1 MGFFQSFVRRPQQ
14 VALRRWN
21 FVIHLWAGIVLAI
34 YLIVIG
40 VTGSI
45 LVFQDEIGRL
55 TGLKPW
61 QDIRVAG
68 TAADVATV
76 VNNLRQ
82 AYPRWHLVS
91 VSAPSESDATFVS
104 VLEGRGRIRVASDPN
119 SGKVLGAF
127 PAERNWMDFVRELH
141 ETLLLSGHTGRLL
154 NGIAGAL
161 LLLLNATGLV
171 IWWPGI
177 RNWPRALKVD
187 FRRTWRRVNWDLHSA
202 AGFWTLSIVSIWAI
216 TGMYFAWP
224 RQTFQF
230 VNSFSRIISA
240 RPPAVIVAPEIPGS
254 APDLDRLVDQAR
266 ALDPGTKLAGIAFP
280 YSRRAPLAILMQR
293 RSSPGREYDDTVYFN
308 PYSGEYI
315 SIWRYGVNQSL
326 GDWLIWLQ
334 VPLHF
339 GTSWGLAVKLV
350 WAAAGLAIPLLTVT
364 GLLMYW
370 NRALRR
376 KWKRLHKHAT
386 PDLHASVAAS

>member
-1 MGFFQSFVRRPQQ
+1 MSFFQSFVRRPQQ
-14 VALRRWN
+14 VALRRLN
-21 FVIHLWAGIVLAI
+21 FVIHLWVGIVLAI

-45 LVFQDEIGRL
+45 LVFQDEIARL
-55 TGLKPW
+55 SGLKPW
-61 QDIRVAG
+61 QGIRVNG
-68 TAADVATV
+68 PDADLASV
-76 VNNLRQ
+76 VRNLKQ

-91 VSAPSESDATFVS
+91 VRAPSDSDATFVA
-104 VLEGRGRIRVASDPN
+104 VLEGRGRIRVASDPS
-119 SGKVLGAF
+119 SGKVLGEF
-127 PAERNWMDFVRELH
+127 PNQTTWLDFTRELH

-202 AGFWTLSIVSIWAI
+202 AGFWTLAIVTIWAI

-224 RQTFQF
+224 RQSFQL
-230 VNSFSRIISA
+230 VDSFSKIISA
-240 RPPAVIVAPEIPGS
+240 RPPVVTVPAQDVALGASLHSMVE
-254 APDLDRLVDQAR
+254 RAR
-266 ALDPGTKLAGIAFP
+266 ALDPGTKLAEIAFP

-293 RSSPGREYDDTVYFN
+293 RNSPGREYDDTLYFN

-315 SIWRYGVNQSL
+315 STWRYGVNQSL

-339 GTSWGLAVKLV
+339 GTSWGLAAKLI

-376 KWKRLHKHAT
+376 KWKHLRKHA
-386 PDLHASVAAS
+386 ASHEPAAVAAS